1 MVEAPAPDPERLST
15 LESSWNSRLLGVLE
29 EAGWLE
35 GASETL
41 MGWLQ
46 PLLAAPGAARVK
58 DLLHGRWLGHAL
70 HPVLTDA
77 PIGFW
82 MGAAVLDLAGQE
94 FAAGLLSGAGSA
106 SAVATAVT
114 GLADWT
120 VTDGRERRLGLL
132 HGLVNVAGLC
142 LQVASLG
149 ARLQGRRG
157 AAKSLSYAGLGVSSA
172 AAYLGGELVFGR
184 GLMVNHDAWTAGPD
198 EWTPVLPSPQLPERV
213 TRRVDLR
220 GHSVLVYR
228 EAGRVYAME
237 DACAHAGGP
246 LSEGEV
252 EDGVVTCPW
261 HGSRFRL
268 KDGAVM
274 RGPATFPQLR
284 LQARERQGQIE
295 VRGRKG

>member
-1 MVEAPAPDPERLST
+1 MAQSKLPFPDFQIKPSDALTEPDIWIRRVVFVEAPQL
-15 LESSWNSRLLGVLE
+15 
-29 EAGWLE
+29 
-35 GASETL
+35 
-41 MGWLQ
+41 
-46 PLLAAPGAARVK
+46 PLR
-58 DLLHGRWLGHAL
+58 
-70 HPVLTDA
+70 
-77 PIGFW
+77 II
-82 MGAAVLDLAGQE
+82 
-94 FAAGLLSGAGSA
+94 
-106 SAVATAVT
+106 
-114 GLADWT
+114 
-120 VTDGRERRLGLL
+120 RRI
-132 HGLVNVAGLC
+132 
-142 LQVASLG
+142 
-149 ARLQGRRG
+149 
-157 AAKSLSYAGLGVSSA
+157 
-172 AAYLGGELVFGR
+172 VFRR

-246 LSEGEV
+246 LSEGVV